1 MAKRHRAVIVYGA
14 LLYINASTVLLSVR
28 QPLNILSLSFTILA
42 LHTRAI
48 QERAE
53 SVSKKI
59 GEKLT
64 PEIRNSLKNAV
75 SLEEVE
81 EVVGADNTYLGSN
94 IIRVRWDL
102 QNAH

>member
-1 MAKRHRAVIVYGA
+1 MYM
-14 LLYINASTVLLSVR
+14 VLHCIIKCFCCVVTY
-28 QPLNILSLSFTILA
+28 QTTFKNNVLSLSLTFLV

-81 EVVGADNTYLGSN
+81 EVVGTDNTYNCIWGLTSYMFS
-94 IIRVRWDL
+94 
-102 QNAH
+102 